1 MSKECIGENQ
11 ATERSAKESTP
22 YQIESVGRACRL
34 LRILQNHGSLP
45 LFELAEIAGLSRP
58 TVFRLVATL
67 QTNGIVV
74 KDSGRKYRLVS
85 GLLPERKYKIGY
97 VAETGESSFYRA
109 VTRGLLESAA
119 RAGVDL
125 VALDS
130 QYSPEVARANA
141 ERILMENIDLAIEFQ
156 TYGQL
161 ASVMAARVSNRRVPL
176 IAIEIPHP
184 NAIYFGVDN
193 CQAGLTAGRY
203 LARWAEQNW
212 KGQVD
217 EILLIGSNGAGS
229 LPEARLTGSLLGIH
243 EVLPNAA
250 NAKATTL
257 DGNWRR
263 DASREAVSRHLESS
277 TASRILV
284 STINDPSAIGVLEAF
299 RDAGRL
305 QDCGIVGQN
314 CSIEARLEMH
324 HPNSRLLGS
333 VAYFPERYGEQ
344 LIALALDILTQKI
357 PIPRAVFIKHQ
368 LLTPSNLKHHYGRE
382 VQAAKQSEKP
392 AAVK

>member
-1 MSKECIGENQ
+1 MTRGP
-11 ATERSAKESTP
+11 SAESSSNGSAP
-22 YQIESVGRACRL
+22 YQIESVDRACRL
-34 LRILQNHGSLP
+34 LRILQSRGSLP
-45 LFELAEIAGLSRP
+45 LFELAGIAGLSRP

-67 QTNGIVV
+67 QANGIVV
-74 KDSGRKYRLVS
+74 KDRSRKYRLVG

-109 VTRGLLESAA
+109 VTRGLVESAA
-119 RAGVDL
+119 QAGVEL

-141 ERILMENIDLAIEFQ
+141 ERILKENIDLAIEFQ

-161 ASVMAARVSNRRVPL
+161 ASVIAARASSRKVPL

-212 KGQVD
+212 KGHVD

-243 EVLPNAA
+243 EVLPNTA

-263 DASREAVSRHLESS
+263 DASREVVSRHLENS

-284 STINDPSAIGVLEAF
+284 STINDPSAIGALEAF
-299 RDAGRL
+299 KDAGRL
-305 QDCGIVGQN
+305 QDCAIVGQN

-357 PIPRAVFIKHQ
+357 SIPRAVFIKHQ

-382 VQAAKQSEKP
+382 LQAARQAEKP